1 MLNDGSIFEISL
13 INAAD
18 FSGIEEKK
26 YTKYFDYDKIKSHIM
41 LRYRQT
47 GDYLTINDRGQKKS
61 LKEYFINEKVPALN
75 RDHIPLIADENHILW
90 IIGYRISAY
99 YKVTSET
106 TKIIQ
111 MTLRRSEHGRN
122 N

>member
-1 MLNDGSIFEISL
+1 
-13 INAAD
+13 
-18 FSGIEEKK
+18 
-26 YTKYFDYDKIKSHIM
+26 M

-47 GDYLTINDRGQKKS
+47 GDYLTINDQGQKKS
-61 LKEYFINEKVPALN
+61 LKDYFINEKVPALN
-75 RDHIPLIADENHILW
+75 RDHIPLIADGNHILW